1 MAPRIRDRKRNCAV
15 VPCGLGAP
23 RPLVEDREILAENI
37 PIYAAL
43 YTLICYLRR
52 RATLVVGQ
60 GCIYQKIDIFRRVLP
75 CLSSLQ
81 IVTLGRQ
88 VNP

>member
-15 VPCGLGAP
+15 VSCGLGAP

-52 RATLVVGQ
+52 RGPLVRGT
-60 GCIYQKIDIFRRVLP
+60 GLHLP
-75 CLSSLQ
+75 KDRHLLTSFCLA
-81 IVTLGRQ
+81 
-88 VNP
+88 